1 MNYEDLKMEIKMLK
15 EGILI
20 PKGILKQLGIENF
33 EILTEKHEILIRPKS
48 RRSKKTIVD
57 SLRGSIKVENKDKI
71 DEIILAEIWDLDE
84 D

>member
-1 MNYEDLKMEIKMLK
+1 MEIKMVK

-20 PKGILKQLGIENF
+20 PKGMLKQLGIENF

-48 RRSKKTIVD
+48 RRSKQTIVD
-57 SLRGSIKVENKDKI
+57 ELRGSIKVENKDKI
-71 DEIILAEIWDLDE
+71 DEIILAEIWDLNE

>member
-1 MNYEDLKMEIKMLK
+1 MEIKTVK

-33 EILTEKHEILIRPKS
+33 EILTGKHEILIRPKS
-48 RRSKKTIVD
+48 RRLRQTIVD
-57 SLRGSIKVENKDKI
+57 ELRGSIKIENTDEI
-71 DEIILAEIWDLDE
+71 DEIIMAERWDLNE

>member
-1 MNYEDLKMEIKMLK
+1 MEIKTVK

-33 EILTEKHEILIRPKS
+33 EILTRKHEILIKPRS
-48 RRSKKTIVD
+48 RRSKQTIVD
-57 SLRGSIKVENKDKI
+57 ELRGSIKVENKNKI
-71 DEIILAEIWDLDE
+71 DEIISAQIWDLNE

>member
-1 MNYEDLKMEIKMLK
+1 MEIKTVK

-33 EILTEKHEILIRPKS
+33 EILTGKHEILIRPKS
-48 RRSKKTIVD
+48 RRSKQTIVD
-57 SLRGSIKVENKDKI
+57 ELRGSIKVENNDKI
-71 DEIILAEIWDLDE
+71 DEIILAEIWDLNE

>member
-1 MNYEDLKMEIKMLK
+1 MEIKMVK

-20 PKGILKQLGIENF
+20 PKGILRQLGIENF

-48 RRSKKTIVD
+48 RRSKQTIVD
-57 SLRGSIKVENKDKI
+57 ELRGSIKVENKDKI
-71 DEIILAEIWDLDE
+71 DEIISAEIWDLNE

>member
-1 MNYEDLKMEIKMLK
+1 MEIKMVK

-20 PKGILKQLGIENF
+20 PKGVLRQLGIENF

-48 RRSKKTIVD
+48 RRSKQTIVD
-57 SLRGSIKVENKDKI
+57 ELRGSIKVENKDKI
-71 DEIILAEIWDLDE
+71 DEIILAEIWDLNE

>member
-1 MNYEDLKMEIKMLK
+1 MEIQTVK

-33 EILTEKHEILIRPKS
+33 EILTGKHEILIRPKS
-48 RRSKKTIVD
+48 RRLKQTIVD
-57 SLRGSIKVENKDKI
+57 ELRGSIKVENTDKI
-71 DEIILAEIWDLDE
+71 DEIILAQIWDLNE

>member
-1 MNYEDLKMEIKMLK
+1 MEIKMVK

-20 PKGILKQLGIENF
+20 PKGMLRQLGIENF

-48 RRSKKTIVD
+48 RKSKQTIVD
-57 SLRGSIKVENKDKI
+57 ELRGSIKVENKDKI
-71 DEIILAEIWDLDE
+71 DEIILAEIWDLNE

>member
-1 MNYEDLKMEIKMLK
+1 MEIKTVK

-33 EILTEKHEILIRPKS
+33 EIVSRQYEILIRPKTS
-48 RRSKKTIVD
+48 TKRHYGFVGSKKNDEEFIL
-57 SLRGSIKVENKDKI
+57 SLENEWHERG
-71 DEIILAEIWDLDE
+71 E

>member
-1 MNYEDLKMEIKMLK
+1 MEIKTVK

-33 EILTEKHEILIRPKS
+33 EILTGKHEILIRPKS
-48 RRSKKTIVD
+48 RRSKQTIVD
-57 SLRGSIKVENKDKI
+57 ELRGSIKVENKDKI
-71 DEIILAEIWDLDE
+71 DEIISAEIWDLNE

>member
-1 MNYEDLKMEIKMLK
+1 MEIKMVK

-20 PKGILKQLGIENF
+20 PKGILRQLGIENF

-48 RRSKKTIVD
+48 RRSKQTIVD
-57 SLRGSIKVENKDKI
+57 ELRGSIKVENKDKI
-71 DEIILAEIWDLDE
+71 DEIILAEIWDLNE

>member
-1 MNYEDLKMEIKMLK
+1 MEIKTVK

-48 RRSKKTIVD
+48 RRSKQTIVD
-57 SLRGSIKVENKDKI
+57 ELRGSIKVENKDKI
-71 DEIILAEIWDLDE
+71 DEIILAEIWDLNE

>member
-1 MNYEDLKMEIKMLK
+1 MEIQNVK

-33 EILTEKHEILIRPKS
+33 EILTGKHEILIRPKS
-48 RRSKKTIVD
+48 RRSKQTIVD
-57 SLRGSIKVENKDKI
+57 ELRGSIKIENTDKI
-71 DEIILAEIWDLDE
+71 DEIILAQIWDLNE

>member
-1 MNYEDLKMEIKMLK
+1 MEIKTVK

-33 EILTEKHEILIRPKS
+33 EILTGKHEILIRPKS
-48 RRSKKTIVD
+48 RRSKQTIVD
-57 SLRGSIKVENKDKI
+57 ELRGSIKVENNEKI
-71 DEIILAEIWDLDE
+71 DEIILAEIWDLNE

>member
-1 MNYEDLKMEIKMLK
+1 MEIKTVK

-33 EILTEKHEILIRPKS
+33 EVVSRMHEILIRPKT
-48 RRSKKTIVD
+48 RTKRHYGFVGSKKVD
-57 SLRGSIKVENKDKI
+57 EEFILSLENEWHERG
-71 DEIILAEIWDLDE
+71 E